1 MKRSTKEERRRKHNL
16 GFSLVELLVVIA
28 IMAVLVAVTAPQFT
42 KYVDRSRQAVDAT
55 TVANIVSAAQVG
67 VADVVTYPDITS
79 GTYVITIDES
89 GTEVAPKSGATTPDD
104 TAVAAMTDAI
114 EDACGDLGNIKAT
127 AKAWKDTGIVI
138 NITVDGNVTVEYAT
152 EEFKNYIGIGNEDGS
167 AQD

>member
-1 MKRSTKEERRRKHNL
+1 MKRSTKEERRRKHNR

-55 TVANIVSAAQVG
+55 TVANVVSAAQVG

-89 GTEVAPKSGATTPDD
+89 GTKVTGGTGDDVTTPGD
-104 TAVAAMTDAI
+104 TAVTAMTDAI
-114 EDACGDLGNIKAT
+114 EDVCGDLDTIKAT

-138 NITVDGNVTVEYAT
+138 NITVGGNVTVEYVT
-152 EEFKNYIGIGNEDGS
+152 EEFKNYIGIGN
-167 AQD
+167 